1 MDNILKI
8 PGFILE
14 SFIHIWP
21 YLLITI
27 PLSVVIKLSG
37 ASKYIT
43 SVFSGNPLVCVFLAT
58 VVGAFSPF
66 CSCGVIPVIASLLI
80 GGVPL
85 APVMSFWIASPS
97 MDPEIFFLSRSVLG
111 WDLAVWRLVATF
123 IISLGSGVIT
133 HILVTSG
140 ILDNNAL
147 KIRTVLQK
155 TSSNEVL
162 TGSVVA
168 GSSACTCESS
178 SYEANN
184 NLNFKSIAK
193 EVANATLMVVKFM
206 GIAFLLSAIIK
217 FYIPSNSLEGLVTKD
232 PSLQVLFAV
241 LSGIPLYTTNITAL
255 PLAAGLI
262 DLGLNK
268 GAALA
273 FLIAGATTT
282 LPAMAAV
289 YGLTKPRVFI
299 LYLAF
304 ATVGSLITG
313 MLYNILN

>member
-27 PLSVVIKLSG
+27 PVSVVIKLSG

-43 SVFSGNPLVCVFLAT
+43 SAFSGKPLISIFLAT
-58 VVGAFSPF
+58 AVGAFSPF

-111 WDLAVWRLVATF
+111 WDLAVWRLAATF
-123 IISLGSGVIT
+123 MISFGSGIIT
-133 HILVTSG
+133 HFLVSSG

-147 KIRTVLQK
+147 KINSAVQGNILNMN
-155 TSSNEVL
+155 SND
-162 TGSVVA
+162 SVVVMN
-168 GSSACTCESS
+168 STCACECEATCSKS
-178 SYEANN
+178 
-184 NLNFKSIAK
+184 NFRLIMSEMVKAS
-193 EVANATLMVVKFM
+193 LMVVKFM
-206 GIAFLLSAIIK
+206 GIAFLISAIIK
-217 FYIPSNSLEGLVTKD
+217 FYVPANSLTFIIDGD
-232 PSLQVLFAV
+232 PSTQIIFAV

-255 PLAAGLI
+255 PVAAGLI
-262 DLGLNK
+262 DLGLDK

-273 FLIAGATTT
+273 FLIAGSTTT

-289 YGLTKPRVFI
+289 YGLTKRRIFI

-304 ATVGSLITG
+304 ATVGSLLAGII
-313 MLYNILN
+313 YNFVN